1 MSPKRILVTFLTLV
15 LALGLSSFAFAQEAK
30 VEKKDAAK
38 DDKVPQLTIVE
49 PLKDWGTVPKGEKID
64 WDFVVKNTGKS
75 DLQILSAQ
83 PSCGCTVANFD
94 KVIKPG
100 ATGKVTAHVDTTAFS
115 GPISKTITLQ
125 TNDPNTPS
133 AQLTVHAVVKP
144 YVESYPAGFVRYNLL
159 QGDTGT
165 QSVVIYS
172 EEEEPFQ
179 ITGITVPGDF
189 VKATYTKIEAETDRV
204 KAGKPGQA
212 QYKVDIT
219 FGGPTVQLGPIA
231 ERIVIKSN
239 SKRQPEYPVT
249 LTGVIRP
256 TYMVQPTILN
266 FGEVTPSDAA
276 AERTIMLRSN
286 DPAPQQFKVEKI
298 ESSNATVVSEVKP
311 SEKPGE
317 YVVKVSLQKDAATG
331 PLEGN
336 LKIYTTDKVN
346 PVFTVPVKAI
356 VKQAADKPA
365 SK

>member
-15 LALGLSSFAFAQEAK
+15 FALGLSSFAFAQEA
-30 VEKKDAAK
+30 KKDAAK

-49 PLKDWGTVPKGEKID
+49 PLKDYGTVPKGEKIN
-64 WDFVVKNTGKS
+64 WEFVVKNTGKS

-100 ATGKVTAHVDTTAFS
+100 ETGKVGAHVDTTAFA

-133 AQLTVHAVVKP
+133 AQLTIHAVVKP
-144 YVESYPAGFVRYNLL
+144 FVEAYPAGFVRYNLL
-159 QGDTGT
+159 QGDTAT

-172 EEEEPFQ
+172 EEDEPFQ
-179 ITGITVPGDF
+179 VTGIDVPGDY
-189 VKATYTKIEAETDRV
+189 VKANFTKIENEADRV
-204 KAGKPGQA
+204 KAGKPGQT

-231 ERIVIKSN
+231 ERIKIKTN
-239 SKRQPEYPVT
+239 SKHQPEYPVS

-256 TYMVQPTILN
+256 TYSVQPTILN
-266 FGEVTPSDAA
+266 FGEVAPTDASA
-276 AERTIMLRSN
+276 VRNIMLRSN
-286 DPAPQQFKVEKI
+286 SANAADFKVEKV
-298 ESSNATVVSEVKP
+298 ESSLSTVLSEVQP
-311 SEKPGE
+311 SADKPGE
-317 YVVKVSLQKDAATG
+317 YTVKVRLQNDATAG
-331 PLEGN
+331 QLDGN
-336 LKIYTTDKVN
+336 LKIYTSDKTN
-346 PVFTVPVKAI
+346 PVFTVPVKAL
-356 VKQAADKPA
+356 VKQAEKPA